1 MVSRSLEKMMLIAIG
16 LSTAVI
22 VGVPV
27 LMYAIDTITTTSY
40 LEDAQ
45 MVADQIHNTTRQVD
59 IGTIPDATIQVHIPV
74 GITMSAEG
82 NTLTI
87 LFNYQGVEPQTWI
100 ETYDNQI
107 VISPPTEAGN
117 YLMHIDLS
125 AGVIHITFS

>member
-16 LSTAVI
+16 LSAAVI

-27 LMYAIDTITTTSY
+27 LMYAIDTITTASY

-45 MVADQIHNTTRQVD
+45 MVAEQIHNTTRHVD
-59 IGTIPDATIQVHIPV
+59 IGTLSNATMQVYIPA
-74 GITMSAEG
+74 GLTMSSQG

-100 ETYDNQI
+100 ETYDHPV
-107 VISPPTEAGN
+107 VISPPSEVGT
-117 YLMHIDLS
+117 YLMHTTLD
-125 AGVIHITFS
+125 AGVILITFS